1 MLVDLPLAELQ
12 AYRPEVP
19 EPADFDAFWA
29 AALADAAGYDLAA
42 SFEPVRS
49 PVRSAEVFDVTFAG
63 HGGDPVKGWFLLP
76 PGVADETPVVVEF
89 IGYAGGRGHPLDWL
103 PWSCAGYPHL
113 VMDSRGQ
120 RSADTADP
128 ADGGEPH
135 SRGLLTRGVASP
147 ATYYYTRLFVDGAR
161 AVAAATAHPAT
172 AGRPVVATGGSQ
184 GGGLAIAAAHLGAG
198 VAAALPDVPF
208 LADFGRATEV
218 AGDSPYGEIA
228 EFCAARPDRVAQVFR
243 TLSYV
248 DVVNHAKRATCP
260 ALFSVG
266 LMDPVSPPSTVYSA
280 YNHYAGSKDIG
291 VYRFN
296 GHEGG
301 GTHQLLAKL
310 DFLAGLTARPGWHR
324 AGRPA
329 ATAGSTSG
337 SAS

>member
-1 MLVDLPLAELQ
+1 VLVDLPLAELQ
-12 AYRPEVP
+12 AYRPDVA

-29 AALADAAGYDLAA
+29 AELAGAAGHDLAA
-42 SFEPVRS
+42 TFEPVRT

-63 HGGDPVKGWFLLP
+63 HGGAPVQGWLLVP
-76 PGVADETPVVVEF
+76 PAVADGAPVVVEY
-89 IGYAGGRGHPLDWL
+89 IGYAGGRGHPMDWL
-103 PWSCAGYPHL
+103 AWSAAGYPHL

-120 RSADTADP
+120 RGADTPDP
-128 ADGGEPH
+128 ADAGEPH
-135 SRGLLTRGVASP
+135 SHGFLTRGIGSP
-147 ATYYYTRLFVDGAR
+147 ATYYYTRLFVDAAR

-172 AGRPVVATGGSQ
+172 AGRPVVTTGGSQ
-184 GGGLAIAAAHLGAG
+184 GGALAIAAAHLGTG

-208 LADFGRATEV
+208 LAHFGRAAEITD
-218 AGDSPYGEIA
+218 DSPYAEIA
-228 EFCAARPDRVAQVFR
+228 AYCAARPDRVDQAFR

-266 LMDPVSPPSTVYSA
+266 LMDPITPPSTVYA
-280 YNHYAGSKDIG
+280 VYNHYAGDRDIR

-310 DFLAGLTARPGWHR
+310 DFLAGLAARPGGYR
-324 AGRPA
+324 AGHAA

-337 SAS
+337 